1 MENKKRNSLIK
12 KEDIKKQERKQKAK
26 KILAKIIKIIKIMIF
41 VITLMLCYL
50 IADKFI
56 NWIMTFDINTLK
68 RIVNIILV
76 LISCRFYFK
85 KN

>member
-26 KILAKIIKIIKIMIF
+26 KILAKIIKIIKIVIF
-41 VITLMLCYL
+41 TMTLMLCYL

>member
-12 KEDIKKQERKQKAK
+12 KEDIKRQESKQKAK
-26 KILAKIIKIIKIMIF
+26 KILAKIIKIIKIVIF
-41 VITLMLCYL
+41 AMTLMLCYL

>member
-1 MENKKRNSLIK
+1 MENKKRNSSIK

-26 KILAKIIKIIKIMIF
+26 KILAKIIKIIKIVIF
-41 VITLMLCYL
+41 AMTLMLCYL

>member
-12 KEDIKKQERKQKAK
+12 KEDIKRQERKQKAK
-26 KILAKIIKIIKIMIF
+26 KILAKIIKIIKIVIF
-41 VITLMLCYL
+41 AITLMLCYL

>member
-12 KEDIKKQERKQKAK
+12 KEDIKKQERKQKIK
-26 KILAKIIKIIKIMIF
+26 KLLDKIIKIIKIIIF
-41 VITLMLCYL
+41 AITLMLCYL

>member
-12 KEDIKKQERKQKAK
+12 KEDIKRQERKQKAK
-26 KILAKIIKIIKIMIF
+26 KILAKIIKIIKIVIF
-41 VITLMLCYL
+41 AMTLMLCYL

>member
-12 KEDIKKQERKQKAK
+12 KEDIKRQERKQKAK
-26 KILAKIIKIIKIMIF
+26 EILAKIIKIIKIVIF
-41 VITLMLCYL
+41 MITLMLCYL

>member
-26 KILAKIIKIIKIMIF
+26 KILAKIIKIIKIIIF
-41 VITLMLCYL
+41 AITLMLCYL

>member
-26 KILAKIIKIIKIMIF
+26 KILAKIIKIIKIIIF
-41 VITLMLCYL
+41 AITLMLCYL

-56 NWIMTFDINTLK
+56 NWLMTFDINTLK

>member
-12 KEDIKKQERKQKAK
+12 KEDIKRQERKQKIK
-26 KILAKIIKIIKIMIF
+26 KILAKIIKIIKIVIF
-41 VITLMLCYL
+41 AMTLMLCYL

>member
-12 KEDIKKQERKQKAK
+12 KEDIKRQERKQKAK
-26 KILAKIIKIIKIMIF
+26 KILAKIIKIIKIVIF
-41 VITLMLCYL
+41 ITTLMLCYL

>member
-12 KEDIKKQERKQKAK
+12 KEDIKRQERKQKAK
-26 KILAKIIKIIKIMIF
+26 KILAKIIKIIKILIF
-41 VITLMLCYL
+41 TMTLMLCYL

>member
-26 KILAKIIKIIKIMIF
+26 RILAKIIKIIKIVIF
-41 VITLMLCYL
+41 MITLMLCYL

>member
-1 MENKKRNSLIK
+1 MESKKRNSLIK

-26 KILAKIIKIIKIMIF
+26 KILAKIIKIIKIVIF
-41 VITLMLCYL
+41 AMTLMLCYL

>member
-12 KEDIKKQERKQKAK
+12 KEDIKRQERKQKGK
-26 KILAKIIKIIKIMIF
+26 KILAKIIKIIKIVIF
-41 VITLMLCYL
+41 MITLMLCYL

-56 NWIMTFDINTLK
+56 NFIMNFDINTLK

>member
-26 KILAKIIKIIKIMIF
+26 KILAKIIKIIKIIIF
-41 VITLMLCYL
+41 AMTLMLCYL

>member
-26 KILAKIIKIIKIMIF
+26 KILAKIIKIIKIVIF
-41 VITLMLCYL
+41 AMTLMLCYL

>member
-12 KEDIKKQERKQKAK
+12 KEDIKRQERKQKAK
-26 KILAKIIKIIKIMIF
+26 KILAKIIKIIKIVIF
-41 VITLMLCYL
+41 IMTLMLCYL

>member
-26 KILAKIIKIIKIMIF
+26 KILAKIIKIIKIVIF
-41 VITLMLCYL
+41 ITTLMLCYL

>member
-1 MENKKRNSLIK
+1 MVNKKRNSLIK

-26 KILAKIIKIIKIMIF
+26 KILAKIIKIIKIVIF
-41 VITLMLCYL
+41 AMTLMLCYL